1 MVIGYDVVIVWVEN
15 VKGQGRSNINWVG
28 VSCGV
33 CVDVSF
39 EYSRLNILVS
49 EIQTMTR
56 RCPDKPTFGAIL
68 VVVVT
73 LSRVLD
79 TNSVRC

>member
-39 EYSRLNILVS
+39 EYSRFRNS
-49 EIQTMTR
+49 DNDE
-56 RCPDKPTFGAIL
+56 
-68 VVVVT
+68 T
-73 LSRVLD
+73 LPR
-79 TNSVRC
+79 